1 MGATEPAGFL
11 YPFID
16 AEERD
21 PRPLLAELAASA
33 RAKAAESA
41 ALQRATL
48 AAGADL
54 VAACGAAMAERFA
67 AGGRLYAFGNG
78 GSSTDCATFA
88 ALFAAPPVSTP
99 SVSTPSVTTPS
110 VTTPA
115 VSSPLACRP
124 LPALNLTADQA
135 VLTALGN
142 DVGFDVIFSRQIIA
156 HAGAG
161 DIAVAFSTSGSS
173 RDLMAALGEARGR
186 RLLTVG
192 FAGYDGGEM
201 ARSDVVDYCFV
212 VRSQSVHRIQESQAI
227 LGYHL
232 WAATQRAMHKTVD
245 RCVHPD
251 VHNDPSSGPNPNGG
265 TE

>member
-21 PRPLLAELAASA
+21 LRPLLAELAASA

-48 AAGADL
+48 AACADL
-54 VAACGAAMAERFA
+54 VAAGGTAMAERFA

-78 GSSTDCATFA
+78 GSSTDGATFA
-88 ALFAAPPVSTP
+88 ALFVAPPVSTP
-99 SVSTPSVTTPS
+99 
-110 VTTPA
+110 PA
-115 VSSPLACRP
+115 SSPLASSPLASSPLACRP

-156 HAGAG
+156 HARAG

-173 RDLMAALGEARGR
+173 RDLMAALGEARRR

-232 WAATQRAMHKTVD
+232 WAATQQAMHKTVD
-245 RCVHPD
+245 GCVHPD
-251 VHNDPSSGPNPNGG
+251 VHNRPSSGPNPNGG